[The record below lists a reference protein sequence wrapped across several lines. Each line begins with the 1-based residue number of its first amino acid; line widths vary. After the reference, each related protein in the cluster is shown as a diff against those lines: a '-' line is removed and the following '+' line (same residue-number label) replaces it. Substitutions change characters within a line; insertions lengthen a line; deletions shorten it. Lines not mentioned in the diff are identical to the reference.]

1 MSEGSQAAATTAVDR
16 ILEHNRAYVA
26 AMPTREFPP
35 AEQKRLAVVAC
46 YDPRLDVLLWPALG
60 LTPGEAFVLRT
71 AGALV
76 QPKGGVMR
84 SLGLAVF
91 MFGVTEIVVVG
102 HAACRMA
109 MFKSNEFVDLFRRR
123 GVPRE
128 AFGPEDLRE
137 WAGAIQDPVRGVQAS
152 IRNIASA
159 PYLPKDVSVSGF
171 VLDEATGALQ
181 LVQRGEAEE
190 AEPLPAEA
198 EVVPPAGP
206 QASATITPPTI
217 VAPGAASH
225 PSPAPTSATT
235 VPPTPEMDA
244 LMAGLGQWLG
254 QLEGKRQWRGQVA
267 QLRQDLAMAPSVKD
281 RLNLLETF
289 ARRASNDSRDVIR
302 AFERI
307 KQQVAATPSGKI
319 PEELLRFFQRWSG
332 GTR

>member
-1 MSEGSQAAATTAVDR
+1 MSDGSQAASTSAVDR
-16 ILEHNRAYVA
+16 ILEHNRAHVA
-26 AMPTREFPP
+26 RTPAREFPP
-35 AEQKRLAVVAC
+35 AEQRRLAVVAC

-76 QPKGGVMR
+76 QPQGGVMR

-109 MFKSNEFVDLFRRR
+109 MFKNNEFVDLFRRR
-123 GVPRE
+123 GVARE
-128 AFGPEDLRE
+128 AFGTDDLRE

-152 IRNIASA
+152 IRNIAAA
-159 PYLPKDVSVSGF
+159 PYLPKDVAVSGL
-171 VLDEATGALQ
+171 VLDETTGALT
-181 LVQRGEAEE
+181 LVQRGEA
-190 AEPLPAEA
+190 AETPVAPVDSEK
-198 EVVPPAGP
+198 VVPPEVP
-206 QASATITPPTI
+206 QGATATITPPTI
-217 VAPGAASH
+217 VAPGASSRASTPAAPP
-225 PSPAPTSATT
+225 PS
-235 VPPTPEMDA
+235 PEMDA

-254 QLEGKRQWRGQVA
+254 QLEAKRQWRGQVA

-281 RLNLLETF
+281 RLSLLETF
-289 ARRASNDSRDVIR
+289 ARKASNDSRDVIR

-307 KQQVAATPSGKI
+307 KQQVAAMPSGKI

>member
-1 MSEGSQAAATTAVDR
+1 VDR

-26 AMPTREFPP
+26 RTPAREFP
-35 AEQKRLAVVAC
+35 AVEQKSLAVVAC
-46 YDPRLDVLLWPALG
+46 YDPRLNELLLPALG
-60 LTPGEAFVLRT
+60 LTHGEAFVLRT

-76 QPKGGVMR
+76 APQGGVMR

-109 MFKSNEFVDLFRRR
+109 MFKNNEFVDLFRKR

-128 AFGPEDLRE
+128 AFGTDDLRE

-152 IRNIASA
+152 IRNIAAA
-159 PYLPKDVSVSGF
+159 PYLPKDVAVSGF
-171 VLDEATGALQ
+171 VLDEETGALT
-181 LVQRGEAEE
+181 LVQRGEAGEVE
-190 AEPLPAEA
+190 PLAAEPAPAPGA
-198 EVVPPAGP
+198 APATT
-206 QASATITPPTI
+206 ATLQPPTI
-217 VAPGAASH
+217 VEAPAAS
-225 PSPAPTSATT
+225 PTVAPAAKAIPVT
-235 VPPTPEMDA
+235 PGTPELDS

-254 QLEGKRQWRGQVA
+254 QLESKRQWRGQVT
-267 QLRQDLAMAPSVKD
+267 QLRQDLAMAPSVRD
-281 RLNLLETF
+281 RINLLESF

-307 KQQVAATPSGKI
+307 KQQVQATQGGKI